1 MLHRD
6 ASGSVVVKEDL
17 MMSLLPVTA
26 SYWLLLNNLNLRCW
40 LLDLIIV
47 LKVILKLIIR
57 LLAWRRD
64 DIGLA
69 GCHAQFLLVLM
80 IFLLCLHSLLR

>member
-1 MLHRD
+1 MLHRH
-6 ASGSVVVKEDL
+6 ARGSVIVKEDL
-17 MMSLLPVTA
+17 MVSLLPIA
-26 SYWLLLNNLNLRCW
+26 APHWLLLNNLNLRCW

-64 DIGLA
+64 DIDLA
-69 GCHAQFLLVLM
+69 GCHAHVLLVLM

>member
-26 SYWLLLNNLNLRCW
+26 SHWLLLNDLNLRCW

-64 DIGLA
+64 DIRLA
-69 GCHAQFLLVLM
+69 GCHAHVLFVLM
-80 IFLLCLHSLLR
+80 IFLLCLYPLLR